1 MVQAPELDT
10 PRTVSSFQLRTKIC
24 SKGFWTSLTLLSRDG
39 CLVNYTE
46 LLRRYYVSLTA
57 MFIKGLSKFGEMLI
71 VSYEVKEKYSMY
83 SRAEHYSLKKIGEN
97 YIKM

>member
-1 MVQAPELDT
+1 MH
-10 PRTVSSFQLRTKIC
+10 
-24 SKGFWTSLTLLSRDG
+24 
-39 CLVNYTE
+39 YTE
-46 LLRRYYVSLTA
+46 LLRRYYVSLTV

-83 SRAEHYSLKKIGEN
+83 SRAEHYLFEKIGEN